1 MRRPGPT
8 DALTHRA
15 DPLQDHGLPYK
26 NEFPSF
32 NPFQSL
38 LDALGYGQA
47 IWTKV
52 TSLPPPDALQLMDLT
67 FLIDEH
73 IQNLLTLCNLDYPVS
88 SFTNGRIISDL
99 QNFYNRSEL
108 FIRPNKRGS
117 SLREILLQRAELQ
130 STNSNN
136 QYTNYYDLLEE
147 VHDEYI
153 TSESHALPFTQ
164 IMEKQ
169 PKPVTQTS
177 FPEDLAISEVT
188 TSIRHRQTV
197 MSMVDDDED
206 NTDNPNSTPLPN
218 TPPRM
223 TTITTTEAPSPMR
236 LRINLIRHKYATS
249 TDKTALQLFQS
260 FVHAARKTDP
270 TFIVLPI
277 DSTKQQLSSLTSTKQ
292 VDSLST
298 NQLRLYFSSWFRDQ
312 PHSLSGFL
320 HVQTKLSVEEMV
332 NSFPLAEW
340 FVTYQYSVKLCR
352 SQEEEMSIIGALCYG
367 SLFIHRDS
375 LLESI
380 QSLLE
385 WIKLN
390 QGRETP
396 IVIGLVVKPFRSP
409 GKSADMIFIRSER
422 SKKEEATNFFL
433 KLYDGTPK
441 RYPRGDMFFFIPVT
455 SKLEVEYSD
464 AQRTKFLFNH
474 QAYLGDEDCF
484 VIFGLSD
491 LETNVTL
498 KDGKMVTIRTLLK
511 SLPASA
517 GMARPRLFQ
526 VVDFVPSQNCVLVTF
541 QRSDRAL
548 VEDRQLELEVELSDQ
563 LTPGDASKL
572 FVDETQGLRFGQAY
586 HKNKGKVIRI
596 HNPSQ
601 THRDFVQYADRLL
614 SSPPKK
620 RTNAEMTMENTQK
633 QRQANAANIS
643 YSGIVQAHM
652 THTRSVAAPNGVTTT
667 TTTQTSQTVTAV
679 METRFRNIEHEQ
691 QALSNRL
698 YRVEN
703 RTVTTDE
710 NIRAMMAHWN
720 INPASS
726 KRKFIENGVN
736 DENLSSAG
744 NAHLSALADQGQ
756 GDQCF

>member
-1 MRRPGPT
+1 
-8 DALTHRA
+8 
-15 DPLQDHGLPYK
+15 
-26 NEFPSF
+26 
-32 NPFQSL
+32 
-38 LDALGYGQA
+38 
-47 IWTKV
+47 
-52 TSLPPPDALQLMDLT
+52 
-67 FLIDEH
+67 
-73 IQNLLTLCNLDYPVS
+73 
-88 SFTNGRIISDL
+88 
-99 QNFYNRSEL
+99 
-108 FIRPNKRGS
+108 
-117 SLREILLQRAELQ
+117 
-130 STNSNN
+130 
-136 QYTNYYDLLEE
+136 
-147 VHDEYI
+147 
-153 TSESHALPFTQ
+153 
-164 IMEKQ
+164 
-169 PKPVTQTS
+169 
-177 FPEDLAISEVT
+177 
-188 TSIRHRQTV
+188 
-197 MSMVDDDED
+197 
-206 NTDNPNSTPLPN
+206 
-218 TPPRM
+218 
-223 TTITTTEAPSPMR
+223 
-236 LRINLIRHKYATS
+236 
-249 TDKTALQLFQS
+249 
-260 FVHAARKTDP
+260 
-270 TFIVLPI
+270 
-277 DSTKQQLSSLTSTKQ
+277 
-292 VDSLST
+292 
-298 NQLRLYFSSWFRDQ
+298 
-312 PHSLSGFL
+312 
-320 HVQTKLSVEEMV
+320 
-332 NSFPLAEW
+332 
-340 FVTYQYSVKLCR
+340 
-352 SQEEEMSIIGALCYG
+352 
-367 SLFIHRDS
+367 
-375 LLESI
+375 
-380 QSLLE
+380 
-385 WIKLN
+385 
-390 QGRETP
+390 
-396 IVIGLVVKPFRSP
+396 
-409 GKSADMIFIRSER
+409 
-422 SKKEEATNFFL
+422 
-433 KLYDGTPK
+433 
-441 RYPRGDMFFFIPVT
+441 MFFFIPVT

-474 QAYLGDEDCF
+474 QAYLGDKDCF